1 MMRQFLFKCK
11 LPLSSFPGWDA
22 NSSHGSPPPPDTH
35 LYTWVKGK
43 SRPKRSNVSCLVKQ
57 WGGKA

>member
-11 LPLSSFPGWDA
+11 LPLSSFPGWDVS
-22 NSSHGSPPPPDTH
+22 SSHGNPPPPPPPPDTH

-43 SRPKRSNVSCLVKQ
+43 ERPRSSKVSCLMKQ
-57 WGGKA
+57 